1 VRAGTPRGGGPFR
14 ELYWRNC
21 PSLVLVADGSGR
33 TVQLPGPFVSMR
45 QVASRFSQKSAPH
58 RCAKNVLSDMVG
70 LLVTLNHVSCWI
82 SARNASVSHPCA
94 SKSARSIS
102 AVRASTR

>member
-14 ELYWRNC
+14 ELYC
-21 PSLVLVADGSGR
+21 GAIVLVADGSGR